1 MSPGFWQCYAP
12 SAGTVELAGNPW
24 GMHALHAGKPHAR
37 LTGTTSGRN
46 TQCFWQPSDMAFPD
60 RSCTHRQGLEAG
72 IHQVIAASTKE
83 DLPHHHI
90 NATPSR
96 QPQLV
101 QPPARN
107 RPQVTMGLSMKAA
120 PVLLLPLT

>member
-1 MSPGFWQCYAP
+1 MPLLRALWSWQGTHGGCTP
-12 SAGTVELAGNPW
+12 SMQENHMPDS
-24 GMHALHAGKPHAR
+24 R
-37 LTGTTSGRN
+37 TSGRN